1 MIHNGIDIN
10 KTVQEVETILAESDD
25 LPPALE
31 ASINMLLLVV
41 KLLVDRTG
49 LNSRNSSKP
58 PSSDLNREKPSRP
71 KSSKPRW
78 AVTSRN
84 IELLP

>member
-1 MIHNGIDIN
+1 MTKDGININ
-10 KTVQEVETILAESDD
+10 ETVQEVERLLAQSND

-41 KLLVDRTG
+41 KLLVARTG

-58 PSSDLNREKPSRP
+58 PSSDPN
-71 KSSKPRW
+71 
-78 AVTSRN
+78 
-84 IELLP
+84 